1 MKNSIIQS
9 SSSCS
14 EQLTNLA
21 TSLIER
27 EDRDSL
33 RPVQGA
39 AESLRVR
46 YRRTRKCIT
55 SKAALI
61 ILMWS
66 FAVSLVYSIVFNPDI
81 YVQIFSSGIFWI
93 GLIPY
98 GIVPIVLCF
107 FPLAGFLADTKFGR
121 YKTVTVSLYII
132 MPPMALL
139 LVAEGLMIPYIVCSV
154 EKFIPHNC
162 DRQTSNI
169 LFSGFGL
176 AGFLML
182 VMIVGFV
189 GFTANVIQFGMDQL
203 HDSPG
208 EDQSLFIHWFMWLY
222 YTSVLLSQL
231 GWNLVATSFPFNIN
245 GAPYAYA
252 YGAGLLL
259 LIPLLVNVLLIV
271 TLCVA
276 HRRRRWFLIE
286 PGRVNPY
293 KLVSRVTKFASQH
306 KIPVNRSAFT
316 YCEDELP
323 SGLDLG
329 KNKYGGPFTT
339 EEVEDVKAFYGILK
353 VLFSFGTV
361 FFLDFI
367 ANSMLPVFANHNNL
381 YYGEY
386 DSSSIGNISY
396 KYFSPSG
403 YNEILGHHILI
414 GNGLLS
420 PLLIVVCIPLYLCL
434 IRPFMS
440 RYVPGMLKRM
450 GLGMLLVLLSLIVTF
465 VMDTVAHHGN
475 KASCMFIFHYRSTEF
490 PDRLLLLQLTLSALS
505 NMLIYIGVFEFICS
519 QSPTSMKGL
528 LIGLVYAIKGL
539 FQLIAALVT
548 VPFYVV
554 WNGTKLPHPS
564 CGFYFYLMGLV
575 VGVPSLLVFVWVARK
590 YKNRVRDEPSN
601 IRQYAE
607 EYYSNPRQEENY
619 DYHSF

>member
-1 MKNSIIQS
+1 MGRTDAIWC
-9 SSSCS
+9 CS
-14 EQLTNLA
+14 YC
-21 TSLIER
+21 
-27 EDRDSL
+27 
-33 RPVQGA
+33 P
-39 AESLRVR
+39 
-46 YRRTRKCIT
+46 
-55 SKAALI
+55 
-61 ILMWS
+61 
-66 FAVSLVYSIVFNPDI
+66 
-81 YVQIFSSGIFWI
+81 
-93 GLIPY
+93 
-98 GIVPIVLCF
+98 
-107 FPLAGFLADTKFGR
+107 PLAGFLADTKFGR

-139 LVAEGLMIPYIVCSV
+139 VVAEGLIIPYLTTCNV
-154 EKFIPHNC
+154 EGLSTCIAGQNLFP
-162 DRQTSNI
+162 I
-169 LFSGFGL
+169 LLSGVVL
-176 AGFLML
+176 AGIL
-182 VMIVGFV
+182 VLAMIVGFV

-222 YTSVLLSQL
+222 YISVFLSQL
-231 GWNLVATSFPFNIN
+231 GWNFITTSFID
-245 GAPYAYA
+245 GVV
-252 YGAGLLL
+252 LLL
-259 LIPLLVNVLLIV
+259 LIPLLVIILLIV

-316 YCEDELP
+316 FCEDELP

-353 VLFSFGTV
+353 VLFSFGMV

-381 YYGEY
+381 YYGED

-403 YNEILGHHILI
+403 YNETLGHHILI
-414 GNGLLS
+414 SKSLLS
-420 PLLIVVCIPLYLCL
+420 PLLIVVCIPLYLFL

-440 RYVPGMLKRM
+440 RYVVPGMLKRM
-450 GLGMLLVLLSLIVTF
+450 GLGMLLVLLSLIATF
-465 VMDTVAHHGN
+465 AMDTAFHDKN
-475 KASCMFIFHYRSTEF
+475 KEAFCIFSDLIVSLAPPSPNSHFQITTY
-490 PDRLLLLQLTLSALS
+490 LIVQHTLSAVS

-539 FQLIAALVT
+539 FQLIAALLT
-548 VPFYVV
+548 IPFYVP
-554 WNGTKLPHPS
+554 WNGKSTFPS
-564 CGFYFYLMGLV
+564 CGFYFYTMGLV
-575 VGVPSLLVFVWVARK
+575 VSLS
-590 YKNRVRDEPSN
+590 RVCVGC
-601 IRQYAE
+601 
-607 EYYSNPRQEENY
+607 QEI
-619 DYHSF
+619 

>member
-1 MKNSIIQS
+1 MKVENSIAQS
-9 SSSCS
+9 SSSS
-14 EQLTNLA
+14 DDPA
-21 TSLIER
+21 TPLIQR

-39 AESLRVR
+39 ARSLRVR

-55 SKAALI
+55 SKATLI
-61 ILMWS
+61 VLLWS
-66 FAVSLVYSIVFNPDI
+66 LAVSLVYSVVFNPDI
-81 YVQIFSSGIFWI
+81 YVQIFSSSISWA

-139 LVAEGLMIPYIVCSV
+139 VVAEGLIIPYIITPNYVV
-154 EKFIPHNC
+154 
-162 DRQTSNI
+162 
-169 LFSGFGL
+169 LFSGVGL
-176 AGFLML
+176 AFFLVL
-182 VMIVGFV
+182 VMIIGFV

-222 YTSVLLSQL
+222 YISVFLSQL
-231 GWNLVATSFPFNIN
+231 GWNLVTTSFSFNIN
-245 GAPYAYA
+245 GDPYAYA
-252 YGAGLLL
+252 YGAVLLL
-259 LIPLLVNVLLIV
+259 LIPLLVTVLLIV

-276 HRRRRWFLIE
+276 RRRRRWFLIE

-293 KLVSRVTKFASQH
+293 KLVSRITKFASQH

-367 ANSMLPVFANHNNL
+367 ANSMLPVFAKHDIP
-381 YYGEY
+381 YYGHYYYERF
-386 DSSSIGNISY
+386 DNSSF
-396 KYFSPSG
+396 FSFSG
-403 YNEILGHHILI
+403 YNETLGHSILI
-414 GNGLLS
+414 ANGLLT

-450 GLGMLLVLLSLIVTF
+450 GLGMLLVLLSLIATF
-465 VMDTVAHHGN
+465 VMDTVAHLRN
-475 KASCMFIFHYRSTEF
+475 KEAYCMFSDLFSFDHLPDPSSTDF
-490 PDRLLLLQLTLSALS
+490 LNTAYLIVQHTLSALS

-548 VPFYVV
+548 IPFYAP
-554 WNGTKLPHPS
+554 WNDKSTFPS

-575 VGVPSLLVFVWVARK
+575 VGVPSLLVYVWVARK

-601 IRQYAE
+601 IRQFAE
-607 EYYSNPRQEENY
+607 DYYSKPLQEENY
-619 DYHSF
+619 D

>member
-1 MKNSIIQS
+1 
-9 SSSCS
+9 
-14 EQLTNLA
+14 
-21 TSLIER
+21 
-27 EDRDSL
+27 
-33 RPVQGA
+33 
-39 AESLRVR
+39 
-46 YRRTRKCIT
+46 
-55 SKAALI
+55 
-61 ILMWS
+61 
-66 FAVSLVYSIVFNPDI
+66 
-81 YVQIFSSGIFWI
+81 
-93 GLIPY
+93 
-98 GIVPIVLCF
+98 
-107 FPLAGFLADTKFGR
+107 
-121 YKTVTVSLYII
+121 
-132 MPPMALL
+132 
-139 LVAEGLMIPYIVCSV
+139 
-154 EKFIPHNC
+154 
-162 DRQTSNI
+162 
-169 LFSGFGL
+169 
-176 AGFLML
+176 
-182 VMIVGFV
+182 MIVGFV

-222 YTSVLLSQL
+222 YISVFLTQL
-231 GWNLVATSFPFNIN
+231 GWNLTANSLILN
-245 GAPYAYA
+245 GAPNAYI
-252 YGAGLLL
+252 YGVVLLL
-259 LIPLLVNVLLIV
+259 LIPLLVTVLLIM

-306 KIPVNRSAFT
+306 KIPVRRSAFT

-367 ANSMLPVFANHNNL
+367 ANSMLPVFAKHDIP
-381 YYGEY
+381 YYGQYEQS
-386 DSSSIGNISY
+386 DNISY
-396 KYFSPSG
+396 FFFSG
-403 YNEILGHHILI
+403 FNETLGHSILI
-414 GNGLLS
+414 ANGLLS
-420 PLLIVVCIPLYLCL
+420 PLLIMVCIPLYLCL

-450 GLGMLLVLLSLIVTF
+450 GLGMLLVLLSLIATF
-465 VMDTVAHHGN
+465 AMDTVAHIRNNEAFCMYSDTMDYYN
-475 KASCMFIFHYRSTEF
+475 KPPPSSSHFQVTTILIVQH
-490 PDRLLLLQLTLSALS
+490 TLSALS

-548 VPFYVV
+548 IPFYVP
-554 WNGTKLPHPS
+554 WNDKSTFPS

-575 VGVPSLLVFVWVARK
+575 VGVPSLLVYVWVARK

-607 EYYSNPRQEENY
+607 EYYSNPQQEENY
-619 DYHSF
+619 D